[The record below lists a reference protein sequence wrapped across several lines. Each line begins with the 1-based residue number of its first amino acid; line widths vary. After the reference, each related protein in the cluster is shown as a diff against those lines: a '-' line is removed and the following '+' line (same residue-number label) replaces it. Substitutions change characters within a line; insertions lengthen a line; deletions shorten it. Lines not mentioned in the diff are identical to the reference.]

1 MIIRDVVSGS
11 GKTFTM
17 SGTETDMGI
26 IPRAIDAILSEFE
39 HNASVW
45 ESSLCISMFEI
56 YNNEM
61 FDLIDRSKKPKIS
74 SGFAIENLAK
84 IKASNKQD
92 LMELWSSAM
101 KNRST
106 APTIGNVCSSRS
118 HAIIQLHIETKSVE
132 QDTSR
137 TAVINMVDLAGSE
150 SARNSSNIEETKAIN
165 SSLSALMS
173 VVSGLKKKLNTVD
186 YSQCVLTKVL
196 KPSLTGQSK
205 MLLIAN
211 LSTSAENLK
220 STLNT
225 TRFSGAMSH
234 VNN

>member
-1 MIIRDVVSGS
+1 
-11 GKTFTM
+11 M
-17 SGTETDMGI
+17 SGTETDMGM

-39 HNASVW
+39 RNASVW
-45 ESSLCISMFEI
+45 ESSLYISMFEI
-56 YNNEM
+56 YKNEM
-61 FDLIDRSKKPKIS
+61 YDLIDRSKKPKLT

-84 IKASNKQD
+84 IKASNKDD
-92 LMELWSSAM
+92 LMKLWSNAM

-118 HAIIQLHIETKSVE
+118 HAITQLHIEAKSVE
-132 QDTSR
+132 QDISR

-150 SARNSSNIEETKAIN
+150 SAKTSENIDETKAIN

-173 VVSGLKKKLNTVD
+173 VVSGLKKNLKTVD

-205 MLLIAN
+205 TLLIAN

-220 STLNT
+220 STINT